1 MNHKKNQTKKVA
13 AGLVALSVLMS
24 SPVYAADSITNPTS
38 TSATSVNTTSAFSD
52 VSTQHWAIKYV
63 TKLAALGII
72 QGYERNEYR
81 PENPV
86 SQQEVIVMAIRMMG
100 LESEALKSKSET
112 ILPVAVDSFFKP
124 YIAYAFDKQLLDIK
138 EETDT
143 SGAASKTAWGSRSAS
158 REWVA
163 KLVIR
168 AIGKQGL
175 AQEKALT
182 PSIFKDDKDLS
193 SWAVGYVNAAVS
205 LKIVNGV
212 DDNNFQPKGAV
223 TRAQMATFLSRADKE
238 LTTRSDK
245 VSIGYVMGLTNN
257 KLSIQNERGQ
267 SSDFTI
273 NSNTVIYNA
282 KDDSR
287 IASSALKET
296 YEVYVIQN
304 QGAASYIE
312 LMSDQ
317 EKMGSLEG
325 SLNQLFLPNMQIAIN
340 QASGVELKELAPNV
354 TVTDKDG
361 RGLSLGSIVQGSII
375 ELKWNLLVPNAKIS
389 QIIVKQTPVS
399 KTGEGTIISIQKDQN
414 TITFMEK
421 ASGKNETFALGPV
434 VPVKLPDQTA
444 ADISKLRVGDEVAYD
459 IKANQITG
467 VAIRKQA
474 DVSNTV
480 QGTLISLSDDKK
492 NMTINIGGKSLGAY
506 FVAENALVTIDGLP
520 SAGLFDIV
528 AGDELKIEL
537 VNEKVVKVN
546 VTSRSIKEMSFA
558 TMGVYDSENKVLTG
572 IYDNGDVFAYKLTE
586 NTVLKVGSRT
596 YPLTDFSTNFHKGD
610 KIDLKVSKDKVISIQ
625 LTEQLE
631 GTLTQ
636 VNTTTNEVSIRTASG
651 QSITFKVQD
660 NLWVSFWSNTNG
672 TLKDLKIGD
681 QISARIR
688 SSQDVIITQI
698 SVKKTGVYKIL
709 MVNSD
714 SRQVNA
720 EDEAGSLYTFKV
732 DNDNIIINANKITHT
747 FGDIQQDD
755 YLKVSYNGNVLTSV
769 TILKTV
775 RGKVTGVD
783 TAAGTITV
791 QDFANGIQAIPV
803 GQKFVIKQGGVTSA
817 ALTAIKPN
825 DRVEIIS
832 DTDDKTYITVA
843 DATKRTV
850 SSYDIVL
857 NQIVLKPTANGDKTT
872 YNLYSKAYLHK
883 GTNIVAPNAFVENDE
898 VNVFVIAN
906 KIIELEK

>member
-1 MNHKKNQTKKVA
+1 MNHKKKQTKKIA
-13 AGLVALSVLMS
+13 AGFVALSVLMS
-24 SPVYAADSITNPTS
+24 SPVYAAETTTTPVS
-38 TSATSVNTTSAFSD
+38 TSVNAVSAFSD
-52 VSTQHWAIKYV
+52 VSAQHWAIKHV

-72 QGYERNEYR
+72 QGYEKNEYR

-100 LESEALKSKSET
+100 LENEALKSKSDT

-143 SGAASKTAWGSRSAS
+143 SGAASKTAWGARTAS

-182 PSIFKDDKDLS
+182 PSIFKDEKDLS
-193 SWAVGYVNAAVS
+193 NWAVGYVNAAVS

-245 VSIGYVMGLTNN
+245 VSIGYVMGLSNSKMT
-257 KLSIQNERGQ
+257 IQNERGQ
-267 SSDFTI
+267 SSEYSI
-273 NSNTVIYNA
+273 NANTVIYNA

-296 YEVYVIQN
+296 YEVYVIQT
-304 QGAASYIE
+304 QGTASYIE
-312 LMSDQ
+312 LTSDQ
-317 EKMGSLEG
+317 ERMGSLEG

-340 QASGVELKELAPNV
+340 QASGVDLKELAPNV

-361 RGLSLGSIVQGSII
+361 RGLSLGSITQGSII

-414 TITFMEK
+414 TVTFLEK
-421 ASGKNETFALGPV
+421 TSGKNETFPLGPI

-444 ADISKLRVGDEVAYD
+444 ADLSKLRVGDEVSYE
-459 IKANQITG
+459 IKANQIAG
-467 VAIRKQA
+467 ISIRKQA
-474 DVSNTV
+474 DISNVV
-480 QGTLISLSDDKK
+480 QGTLISISDDKK

-506 FVAENALVTIDGLP
+506 FIAENALVSIEGLP
-520 SAGLFDIV
+520 SAGLFDV
-528 AGDELKIEL
+528 VVGDELKLEL

-546 VTSRSIKEMSFA
+546 VTSRSIKQMAFA
-558 TMGVYDSENKVLTG
+558 TIVNYDNDTKVLTG
-572 IYDNGDVFAYKLTE
+572 TFENGDLFAYKLTE
-586 NTVLKVGSRT
+586 STVFKDGNRT
-596 YPLTDFSTNFHKGD
+596 YPLADFSANFHKGD
-610 KIDLKVSKDKVISIQ
+610 KIDLKVSKDKVITVQ

-631 GTLTQ
+631 GILTQ

-651 QSITFKVQD
+651 QSITFKVPD
-660 NLWVSFWSNTNG
+660 NLWVSFWSTTNG
-672 TLKDLKIGD
+672 TLKDLKVGD
-681 QISARIR
+681 SISARMK
-688 SSQDVIITQI
+688 SSQDSIVQI
-698 SVKKTGVYKIL
+698 SVKKTAVYKIL
-709 MVNSD
+709 MANSD
-714 SRQVNA
+714 TRQVNA
-720 EDEAGSLYTFKV
+720 EDETGSLFTFKI
-732 DNDNIIINANKITHT
+732 DNNDIISNANKNTHT

-755 YLKVSYNGNVLTSV
+755 YLKVSYTGNTLTNV
-769 TILKTV
+769 TILKTI

-783 TAAGTITV
+783 TAAGTVTV
-791 QDFANGIQAIPV
+791 QDYANGVQVIPV
-803 GQKFVIKQGGVTSA
+803 GQKFVIKQGGLTSA
-817 ALTAIKPN
+817 ALTSIKPN

-832 DTDDKTYITVA
+832 DTDDKTFITVA
-843 DATKRTV
+843 DSTKRTV
-850 SSYDIVL
+850 ATYDIVL

-872 YNLYSKAYLHK
+872 YNLFSKAYLHK
-883 GTNIVAPNAFVENDE
+883 GTNIVAANAFVENDE
-898 VNVFVIAN
+898 VTVFVLAN